1 MDEEI
6 ESRESTRLRRDRK
19 YEKKGKERRGR
30 KKMRGNKVGASADK
44 YGWREAGLEKSLDD
58 G

>member
-19 YEKKGKERRGR
+19 YEEKGKERRGEEEDE
-30 KKMRGNKVGASADK
+30 G
-44 YGWREAGLEKSLDD
+44 
-58 G
+58 